1 MSVPAV
7 TPIVDNEFVARSEVD
22 GPRVRLHLWGN
33 ADMRAKDHLDRF
45 LAAVDDRAVADA
57 TEEVVVDLRELV
69 FMNSSCLKAVVTWL
83 GRIQDRAAPQRYRV
97 KFLKEPAAHWQVRSL
112 HALAAFAPEIVRV
125 E

>member
-7 TPIVDNEFVARSEVD
+7 KPIEDSEFVARSELD
-22 GPRVRLHLWGN
+22 GTRMRLHLWGN
-33 ADMRAKDHLDRF
+33 ADMRAKDPLDKF
-45 LAAVDDRAVADA
+45 LGAVDDRAVADA
-57 TEEVVVDLRELV
+57 AEEVVVDLRELV

-83 GRIQDRAAPQRYRV
+83 GRVQDRPSSKRYRV
-97 KFLKEPAAHWQVRSL
+97 RFLKEPAAHWQVRSL

>member
-7 TPIVDNEFVARSEVD
+7 TPIVDNEFMARSELD
-22 GPRVRLHLWGN
+22 GARLRLHLWGN
-33 ADMRAKDHLDRF
+33 ADMRAKEPLDRF
-45 LAAVDDRAVADA
+45 LAAVDDRAVANA

-83 GRIQDRAAPQRYRV
+83 GRIQERATPQRYHVR
-97 KFLKEPAAHWQVRSL
+97 FLKEPAAHWQVRSL
-112 HALAAFAPEIVRV
+112 HALVAFAPEIVRV